1 MVYKCV
7 NNLAPEYLCTKFKKR
22 SFVHN
27 RTNRNNN
34 KLQIP
39 LLKSSGG
46 QRTFSYR
53 AVSLWNE
60 LDEELKILTTVKS
73 FKKFVESVYIF
84 ADVDFLIV
92 KKQRSHSNEL
102 NSAIKFG
109 FMFLNGHKKIFLMIL
124 LKIHN
129 STP

>member
-73 FKKFVESVYIF
+73 FK
-84 ADVDFLIV
+84 
-92 KKQRSHSNEL
+92 N
-102 NSAIKFG
+102 
-109 FMFLNGHKKIFLMIL
+109 L
-124 LKIHN
+124 LKTN
-129 STP
+129 LL